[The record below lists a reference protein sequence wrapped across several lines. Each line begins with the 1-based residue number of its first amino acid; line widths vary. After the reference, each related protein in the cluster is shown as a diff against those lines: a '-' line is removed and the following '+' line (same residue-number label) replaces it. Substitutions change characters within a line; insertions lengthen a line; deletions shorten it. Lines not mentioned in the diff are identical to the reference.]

1 MRGWRGM
8 LRATGACGTAVVLAA
23 CGGSAEEPV
32 GGSGTAGVS
41 GTSGGSSGS
50 AGSGGS
56 SGSKATGGSGG
67 AAGRGGSA
75 GSSGGDGAGGADT
88 GGSGGADTGG
98 SGGTDTGGAGGA
110 DTGGTGGTD
119 TGGSGGADTGGSSGS
134 AGSGGMQNPLTDP
147 EQGPPA
153 GNPDGGCDVPDE
165 AWLEDSRMPDRV
177 VGEGTAASCTA
188 QAFIDAVALG
198 GVIKF
203 NCGDRPLT
211 ITLTEPAKIYNA
223 ASDRVV
229 IDGGGTVTL
238 SGGGSTRILYMNTC
252 DEELG
257 WTTDHCDDQPYP
269 ELTLQ
274 NITFID
280 GNSKAEGE
288 EQEGG
293 GGAVW
298 ARGGRIKLVN
308 TRFFNNVCADTGPDV
323 GGALRV
329 FSQSERQPVYVVN
342 STFGGADGF
351 GNTCSNG
358 GGISSIDVSWTIIN
372 SVFSHNRAVGNGGNP
387 AESGTPGGGSGG
399 AIYNDGNTITLSICG
414 SLIEHNNVKAY
425 GSAIFFVSNNMMGT
439 LRIHDSTLADNTGG
453 GWNVLPGIS
462 MHDTTVQDITNSTIE
477 GMTFP

>member
-1 MRGWRGM
+1 MRGWRGI
-8 LRATGACGTAVVLAA
+8 LLAVGACDLALALPA
-23 CGGSAEEPV
+23 CAGAGADEPGGGPSKA
-32 GGSGTAGVS
+32 GTAGA
-41 GTSGGSSGS
+41 SGGSSGSGGAGGSSGAKATGGAVGQSGSGSTGGDMSDGGTAGSIGNAGSGGSDAGSSGAAGASGS
-50 AGSGGS
+50 AGSGG
-56 SGSKATGGSGG
+56 A
-67 AAGRGGSA
+67 
-75 GSSGGDGAGGADT
+75 
-88 GGSGGADTGG
+88 
-98 SGGTDTGGAGGA
+98 
-110 DTGGTGGTD
+110 
-119 TGGSGGADTGGSSGS
+119 SGS
-134 AGSGGMQNPLTDP
+134 AGSGGMENPLTDP
-147 EQGPPA
+147 EDGPPA
-153 GNPDGGCDVPDE
+153 GNPDGDCEIPDE
-165 AWLEDSRMPDRV
+165 AWLEDARMPDRV
-177 VGEGTAASCTA
+177 VGDGTRASCTA

-198 GVIKF
+198 GVITF

-229 IDGGGTVTL
+229 IDGGGTVSL
-238 SGGGSTRILYMNTC
+238 SGGGTTRILYMNTC

-257 WTTDHCDDQPYP
+257 WTTDHCQDQPYP

-274 NITFID
+274 NLTFID

-288 EQEGG
+288 DQEGG

-329 FSQSERQPVYVVN
+329 FSQSEHQPVYVVN

-372 SVFSHNRAVGNGGNP
+372 SVFSHNHAIGNGGNP
-387 AESGTPGGGSGG
+387 AADGTPGGGSGG
-399 AIYNDGNTITLSICG
+399 AIYNDGDTMTLSICG
-414 SLIEHNNVKAY
+414 SRIEHNDVKAY
-425 GSAIFFVSNNMMGT
+425 GSAIFFVSNNMLGT
-439 LRIHDSTLADNTGG
+439 LRIHDSTIVNNTGG

-462 MHDTTVQDITNSTIE
+462 MHDTTVQDIERSTIE
-477 GMTFP
+477 DMTFP